1 MKKILSILLA
11 CCLLAG
17 AVPALAVDA
26 RAVIGANL
34 TEEQISAVY
43 SNFGVKRGDVTELR
57 VTNADERKYLEGYV
71 EDSVIGTN
79 SISCVY
85 IEVLEEGEGLD
96 VTTSN
101 INWCTSQMYV
111 SALATAGITDAKII
125 VAAPFEVSGTAA
137 LTGVYMAYEDITGE
151 TLDETAKLVSTQE
164 LTLTAELAE
173 KIGSYDSVEIV
184 NELKLLLGETKNMTD
199 EQLRREIESI
209 ASDLGVSLTD
219 TQISQLIS
227 LCRSVMGLWGDGDF
241 QAASFADLWRNG
253 FGMPYEQR
261 NSLVVGFIMGFAVIP
276 VIFTISEDALSNV
289 PPSLI
294 AASEA
299 LGAVVLPVASAGIFS
314 ALMIGLGRAV
324 GETMIVLMATGNT
337 PIMDWNIFNGMR
349 TLSANIAT
357 ELPEAAQDS
366 THYRVLFLGGLIL
379 FSMTFI
385 LNTLAEIVRQRLR
398 KRFNV
403 V

>member
-17 AVPALAVDA
+17 AVPALAVDAGEA

-57 VTNADERKYLEGYV
+57 VTNADERKYLEGYE
-71 EDSVIGTN
+71 EDSVKGTN

-85 IEVLEEGEGLD
+85 IEVLEAGEGLD

-227 LCRSVMGLWGDGDF
+227 LCRSLEKLNPEQLKEKVESVQNTIAKLGQAKETVSNFFEGVKNVWNSIVDFFKGL
-241 QAASFADLWRNG
+241 FA
-253 FGMPYEQR
+253 
-261 NSLVVGFIMGFAVIP
+261 
-276 VIFTISEDALSNV
+276 
-289 PPSLI
+289 
-294 AASEA
+294 
-299 LGAVVLPVASAGIFS
+299 
-314 ALMIGLGRAV
+314 
-324 GETMIVLMATGNT
+324 
-337 PIMDWNIFNGMR
+337 
-349 TLSANIAT
+349 
-357 ELPEAAQDS
+357 
-366 THYRVLFLGGLIL
+366 
-379 FSMTFI
+379 
-385 LNTLAEIVRQRLR
+385 
-398 KRFNV
+398 
-403 V
+403 

>member
-17 AVPALAVDA
+17 AVPALAVDAGEA

-164 LTLTAELAE
+164 LTLTAELAV

-227 LCRSVMGLWGDGDF
+227 LCRSLEKLNPEQLKEKVESVQNTIAKLGQAKETVSNFFEGVKNVWNSIVDFFKGL
-241 QAASFADLWRNG
+241 FA
-253 FGMPYEQR
+253 
-261 NSLVVGFIMGFAVIP
+261 
-276 VIFTISEDALSNV
+276 
-289 PPSLI
+289 
-294 AASEA
+294 
-299 LGAVVLPVASAGIFS
+299 
-314 ALMIGLGRAV
+314 
-324 GETMIVLMATGNT
+324 
-337 PIMDWNIFNGMR
+337 
-349 TLSANIAT
+349 
-357 ELPEAAQDS
+357 
-366 THYRVLFLGGLIL
+366 
-379 FSMTFI
+379 
-385 LNTLAEIVRQRLR
+385 
-398 KRFNV
+398 
-403 V
+403 

>member
-17 AVPALAVDA
+17 AVPALAVDAGEA

-209 ASDLGVSLTD
+209 ASDLGVSLAD

-227 LCRSVMGLWGDGDF
+227 LCRSLEKLNPEQLKEKVESVQNTIAKLGQAKETVSNFFEGVKNVWNSIVDFFKGL
-241 QAASFADLWRNG
+241 FA
-253 FGMPYEQR
+253 
-261 NSLVVGFIMGFAVIP
+261 
-276 VIFTISEDALSNV
+276 
-289 PPSLI
+289 
-294 AASEA
+294 
-299 LGAVVLPVASAGIFS
+299 
-314 ALMIGLGRAV
+314 
-324 GETMIVLMATGNT
+324 
-337 PIMDWNIFNGMR
+337 
-349 TLSANIAT
+349 
-357 ELPEAAQDS
+357 
-366 THYRVLFLGGLIL
+366 
-379 FSMTFI
+379 
-385 LNTLAEIVRQRLR
+385 
-398 KRFNV
+398 
-403 V
+403 

>member
-26 RAVIGANL
+26 GEARAVIGSNL

-209 ASDLGVSLTD
+209 ASDLGASLTD

-227 LCRSVMGLWGDGDF
+227 LCRSLEKLNPEQLKEKVESVQNTIAKLGQAKETVSNFFEGVKNVWNSIVDFFKGL
-241 QAASFADLWRNG
+241 FA
-253 FGMPYEQR
+253 
-261 NSLVVGFIMGFAVIP
+261 
-276 VIFTISEDALSNV
+276 
-289 PPSLI
+289 
-294 AASEA
+294 
-299 LGAVVLPVASAGIFS
+299 
-314 ALMIGLGRAV
+314 
-324 GETMIVLMATGNT
+324 
-337 PIMDWNIFNGMR
+337 
-349 TLSANIAT
+349 
-357 ELPEAAQDS
+357 
-366 THYRVLFLGGLIL
+366 
-379 FSMTFI
+379 
-385 LNTLAEIVRQRLR
+385 
-398 KRFNV
+398 
-403 V
+403 

>member
-1 MKKILSILLA
+1 MKKTLSILLA

-17 AVPALAVDA
+17 AVPALAVDAGEA

-85 IEVLEEGEGLD
+85 IEVLEAGEGLD

-227 LCRSVMGLWGDGDF
+227 LCRSLEKLNPEQLKEKVESVQNTIAKLGQAKETVSNFFEGVKNVWNSIVDF
-241 QAASFADLWRNG
+241 FKCLFA
-253 FGMPYEQR
+253 
-261 NSLVVGFIMGFAVIP
+261 
-276 VIFTISEDALSNV
+276 
-289 PPSLI
+289 
-294 AASEA
+294 
-299 LGAVVLPVASAGIFS
+299 
-314 ALMIGLGRAV
+314 
-324 GETMIVLMATGNT
+324 
-337 PIMDWNIFNGMR
+337 
-349 TLSANIAT
+349 
-357 ELPEAAQDS
+357 
-366 THYRVLFLGGLIL
+366 
-379 FSMTFI
+379 
-385 LNTLAEIVRQRLR
+385 
-398 KRFNV
+398 
-403 V
+403 

>member
-17 AVPALAVDA
+17 AVPALAVDAGEA

-85 IEVLEEGEGLD
+85 IEVLEAGEGLD

-227 LCRSVMGLWGDGDF
+227 LCRSLEKLNPEQLKEKVESVQNTIAKLGQAKETVSNFFEGVKSVWNSIVDFFKGL
-241 QAASFADLWRNG
+241 FA
-253 FGMPYEQR
+253 
-261 NSLVVGFIMGFAVIP
+261 
-276 VIFTISEDALSNV
+276 
-289 PPSLI
+289 
-294 AASEA
+294 
-299 LGAVVLPVASAGIFS
+299 
-314 ALMIGLGRAV
+314 
-324 GETMIVLMATGNT
+324 
-337 PIMDWNIFNGMR
+337 
-349 TLSANIAT
+349 
-357 ELPEAAQDS
+357 
-366 THYRVLFLGGLIL
+366 
-379 FSMTFI
+379 
-385 LNTLAEIVRQRLR
+385 
-398 KRFNV
+398 
-403 V
+403 

>member
-26 RAVIGANL
+26 GEARAVIGSNL

-43 SNFGVKRGDVTELR
+43 SNFGVKRGEVTELR

-227 LCRSVMGLWGDGDF
+227 LCRSLEKLNPEQLKEKVESVQNTIAKLGQAKETVSNFFEGVKNVWNSIVDFFKGL
-241 QAASFADLWRNG
+241 FA
-253 FGMPYEQR
+253 
-261 NSLVVGFIMGFAVIP
+261 
-276 VIFTISEDALSNV
+276 
-289 PPSLI
+289 
-294 AASEA
+294 
-299 LGAVVLPVASAGIFS
+299 
-314 ALMIGLGRAV
+314 
-324 GETMIVLMATGNT
+324 
-337 PIMDWNIFNGMR
+337 
-349 TLSANIAT
+349 
-357 ELPEAAQDS
+357 
-366 THYRVLFLGGLIL
+366 
-379 FSMTFI
+379 
-385 LNTLAEIVRQRLR
+385 
-398 KRFNV
+398 
-403 V
+403 

>member
-26 RAVIGANL
+26 GEARAVMGANL

-227 LCRSVMGLWGDGDF
+227 LCRSLEKLNPEQLKEKVESVQNTIAKLGQAKETVSNFFEGVKNVWNSIVDFFKGL
-241 QAASFADLWRNG
+241 FA
-253 FGMPYEQR
+253 
-261 NSLVVGFIMGFAVIP
+261 
-276 VIFTISEDALSNV
+276 
-289 PPSLI
+289 
-294 AASEA
+294 
-299 LGAVVLPVASAGIFS
+299 
-314 ALMIGLGRAV
+314 
-324 GETMIVLMATGNT
+324 
-337 PIMDWNIFNGMR
+337 
-349 TLSANIAT
+349 
-357 ELPEAAQDS
+357 
-366 THYRVLFLGGLIL
+366 
-379 FSMTFI
+379 
-385 LNTLAEIVRQRLR
+385 
-398 KRFNV
+398 
-403 V
+403 

>member
-1 MKKILSILLA
+1 MKKIHSILLA

-17 AVPALAVDA
+17 AVPALAVDAGEA

-227 LCRSVMGLWGDGDF
+227 LCRSLEKLNPEQLKEKVESVQNTIAKLGQAKETVSNFFEGVKNVWNSIVDFFKGL
-241 QAASFADLWRNG
+241 FA
-253 FGMPYEQR
+253 
-261 NSLVVGFIMGFAVIP
+261 
-276 VIFTISEDALSNV
+276 
-289 PPSLI
+289 
-294 AASEA
+294 
-299 LGAVVLPVASAGIFS
+299 
-314 ALMIGLGRAV
+314 
-324 GETMIVLMATGNT
+324 
-337 PIMDWNIFNGMR
+337 
-349 TLSANIAT
+349 
-357 ELPEAAQDS
+357 
-366 THYRVLFLGGLIL
+366 
-379 FSMTFI
+379 
-385 LNTLAEIVRQRLR
+385 
-398 KRFNV
+398 
-403 V
+403 

>member
-26 RAVIGANL
+26 GEARAVIGSNL

-85 IEVLEEGEGLD
+85 IEVLEAGEGLD

-227 LCRSVMGLWGDGDF
+227 LCRSLEKLNPEQLKEKVESVQNTIAKLG
-241 QAASFADLWRNG
+241 QAKETVSNFFEGVKNVW
-253 FGMPYEQR
+253 
-261 NSLVVGFIMGFAVIP
+261 NSLVDFFKGLFA
-276 VIFTISEDALSNV
+276 
-289 PPSLI
+289 
-294 AASEA
+294 
-299 LGAVVLPVASAGIFS
+299 
-314 ALMIGLGRAV
+314 
-324 GETMIVLMATGNT
+324 
-337 PIMDWNIFNGMR
+337 
-349 TLSANIAT
+349 
-357 ELPEAAQDS
+357 
-366 THYRVLFLGGLIL
+366 
-379 FSMTFI
+379 
-385 LNTLAEIVRQRLR
+385 
-398 KRFNV
+398 
-403 V
+403 

>member
-1 MKKILSILLA
+1 MKMKKLISALLA
-11 CCLLAG
+11 VCLLAG

-26 RAVIGANL
+26 GEARAVIGANL
-34 TEEQISAVY
+34 TDEQIADVY
-43 SNFGVKRGDVTELR
+43 ASFGVKRGDVTELR

-71 EDSVIGTN
+71 DESVIGTN

-227 LCRSVMGLWGDGDF
+227 LCRGLEKLNPEQLKEKVESVQNTIAKLGQAKETVSNFFEGVKNVWNSIVDFFKGL
-241 QAASFADLWRNG
+241 FA
-253 FGMPYEQR
+253 
-261 NSLVVGFIMGFAVIP
+261 
-276 VIFTISEDALSNV
+276 
-289 PPSLI
+289 
-294 AASEA
+294 
-299 LGAVVLPVASAGIFS
+299 
-314 ALMIGLGRAV
+314 
-324 GETMIVLMATGNT
+324 
-337 PIMDWNIFNGMR
+337 
-349 TLSANIAT
+349 
-357 ELPEAAQDS
+357 
-366 THYRVLFLGGLIL
+366 
-379 FSMTFI
+379 
-385 LNTLAEIVRQRLR
+385 
-398 KRFNV
+398 
-403 V
+403 